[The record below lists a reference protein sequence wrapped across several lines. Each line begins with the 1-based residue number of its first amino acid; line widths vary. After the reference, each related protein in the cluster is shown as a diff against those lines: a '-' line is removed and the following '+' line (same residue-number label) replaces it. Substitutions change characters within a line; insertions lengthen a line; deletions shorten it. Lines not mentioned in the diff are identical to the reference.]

1 MTPAQPLPD
10 LGNPVREH
18 PDHDSVD
25 LTTFGFWLY
34 LMTDCVLFS
43 ALFATYAV
51 LHKNFAGGP
60 TGKDLFD
67 IPYVFVETLCLL
79 LSSTTTGFALLS
91 MQRQDRT
98 RLLCWLGL
106 TALLG
111 LGFIGM
117 EIHEFIRLV
126 SAGNGPQRSG
136 FLSAFFTLVGTHGL
150 HVTIGL
156 LWMINLILQIGRR
169 GITVPIQSR
178 LIRLSLFWH
187 FLDLIWIGVF
197 TLVYLMG
204 VRS

>member
-1 MTPAQPLPD
+1 MTTAQPPLE
-10 LGNPVREH
+10 LANIEREQ
-18 PDHDSVD
+18 DHDSVG
-25 LTTFGFWLY
+25 LATFGFWLY
-34 LMTDCVLFS
+34 LMTDCVLFA

-51 LHKNFAGGP
+51 LHQNFAGGP

-79 LSSTTTGFALLS
+79 LSSTSAGLALLA
-91 MQRQDRT
+91 MQRLDRT
-98 RLLCWLGL
+98 RLLYWLGL
-106 TALLG
+106 TVLLG
-111 LGFIGM
+111 MGFIGM
-117 EIHEFIRLV
+117 ELHEFIRLV
-126 SAGNGPQRSG
+126 NAGNGPQRSA

-150 HVTIGL
+150 HVTVGL
-156 LWMINLILQIGRR
+156 IWMTNMILQIGFR
-169 GITVPIQSR
+169 GITFPIQSR

>member
-1 MTPAQPLPD
+1 MTTAQTPLG
-10 LGNPVREH
+10 LANAEREQ
-18 PDHDSVD
+18 DHDSTG
-25 LTTFGFWLY
+25 LATFGFWLY
-34 LMTDCVLFS
+34 LMTDCVLFA

-51 LHKNFAGGP
+51 LHQNFAGGP

-79 LSSTTTGFALLS
+79 LSSTSAGLALLA
-91 MQRQDRT
+91 MQRGDRA
-98 RLLCWLGL
+98 RLLYWLGL
-106 TALLG
+106 TVLLG
-111 LGFIGM
+111 MGFIGM
-117 EIHEFIRLV
+117 EIHEFVHLV
-126 SAGNGPQRSG
+126 NAGNGPQRSA

-150 HVTIGL
+150 HVTVGL
-156 LWMINLILQIGRR
+156 IWMTNMILQIGRR
-169 GITVPIQSR
+169 GITLPIRSR

>member
-1 MTPAQPLPD
+1 MITAQPPLVI
-10 LGNPVREH
+10 GNIEREH
-18 PDHDSVD
+18 PEHDSVG
-25 LTTFGFWLY
+25 LATFGFWLY
-34 LMTDCVLFS
+34 LMTDCVLFA

-51 LHKNFAGGP
+51 LHQNFAGGP

-79 LSSTTTGFALLS
+79 LSSTTAGFALLS

-98 RLLCWLGL
+98 RLLYWLGL
-106 TALLG
+106 TVLLG
-111 LGFIGM
+111 MGFIGM
-117 EIHEFIRLV
+117 EIHEFIRLM

-156 LWMINLILQIGRR
+156 LWMINMILQIRRR

-204 VRS
+204 VSS

>member
-1 MTPAQPLPD
+1 MTPAHPPLE
-10 LGNPVREH
+10 LANTGREQ
-18 PDHDSVD
+18 DHDSVG
-25 LTTFGFWLY
+25 LATFGFWLY
-34 LMTDCVLFS
+34 LMTDCVLFA

-51 LHKNFAGGP
+51 LHQNFAGGP

-79 LSSTTTGFALLS
+79 LSSTSVGLALLA
-91 MQRQDRT
+91 MQRLDRT
-98 RLLCWLGL
+98 RLLYGLGL
-106 TALLG
+106 TVLLG
-111 LGFIGM
+111 VGFIGM
-117 EIHEFIRLV
+117 ELHEFFRLL

-150 HVTIGL
+150 HVTVGL
-156 LWMINLILQIGRR
+156 IWMINMILQIGRR
-169 GITVPIQSR
+169 GITLPIRSR